1 MQCVMLVGIVER
13 AGSGWMY
20 KKIVIGIDQSYT
32 RTGISIAGDGR
43 LLKIS
48 YIPFEPSEC
57 HSEKRKK
64 VKGILTKIIKL
75 NKDKAS
81 QMVVVVE
88 RIRQFSGG
96 NLSMDYIKSTGAL
109 IGCIV
114 DTASEFNVPVYSA
127 DTRSWKSQV
136 VGTSVPKANK
146 YNVDPKKWP
155 TIEYLLTRA
164 DVSEFDILVKAGK
177 RCKKYAKK
185 VGEDKYCYND
195 DAADSACIALYGFAR
210 GRSLKREE

>member
-1 MQCVMLVGIVER
+1 MKK
-13 AGSGWMY
+13 Y
-20 KKIVIGIDQSYT
+20 KKLVIGIDQSYT
-32 RTGISIAGDGR
+32 RTGISIAGDGQ
-43 LLKIS
+43 LLKVG

-64 VKGILTKIIKL
+64 VKDKLTHIIKA
-75 NKDKAS
+75 NQSKAS
-81 QMVVVVE
+81 QMVVIVE

-96 NLSMDYIKSTGAL
+96 TLSMDYIKSTGAL

-114 DTASEFNVPVYSA
+114 DTAAEYGVPVYSA

-155 TIEYLLTRA
+155 TIEFLLTRA
-164 DVSEFDILVKAGK
+164 EVSESDILVEVGK
-177 RCKKYAKK
+177 RSKKYAKLIGGK
-185 VGEDKYCYND
+185 KYCYND
-195 DAADSACIALYGFAR
+195 DAADSACIALYGFKK
-210 GRSLKREE
+210 GRNLKREA

>member
-1 MQCVMLVGIVER
+1 
-13 AGSGWMY
+13 MY
-20 KKIVIGIDQSYT
+20 KKLVIGIDQSYT
-32 RTGISIAGDGR
+32 RTGISISGDGQ
-43 LLKIS
+43 LLKVG

-64 VKGILTKIIKL
+64 VTKVLSNIIER
-75 NKDKAS
+75 NKHKAS
-81 QMVVVVE
+81 QLIVIVE

-96 NLSMDYIKSTGAL
+96 TLSMDYIKSTGAL

-114 DTASEFNVPVYSA
+114 DTAAEYGIPVYSA

-155 TIEYLLTRA
+155 TIEFLLRRRDVREA
-164 DVSEFDILVKAGK
+164 DLLVEVGK
-177 RCKKYAKK
+177 RSKKYAKQIDG
-185 VGEDKYCYND
+185 VKYCYND
-195 DAADSACIALYGFAR
+195 DAADSACISLYGFSK
-210 GRSLKREE
+210 GRSLKKET

>member
-1 MQCVMLVGIVER
+1 
-13 AGSGWMY
+13 MY
-20 KKIVIGIDQSYT
+20 NKLVIGIDQSYT
-32 RTGISIAGDGR
+32 RTGISIAGDGKI
-43 LLKIS
+43 LKVS

-64 VKGILTKIIKL
+64 VKGILTKIITK
-75 NKDKAS
+75 NISKAS
-81 QMVVVVE
+81 EMVIIVE

-96 NLSMDYIKSTGAL
+96 TLSMDYIKSTGAL

-114 DTASEFNVPVYSA
+114 DTASEFGIPVYSA

-155 TIEYLLTRA
+155 TIEFLLTRPE
-164 DVSEFDILVKAGK
+164 VSESDILVKVGK

-185 VGEDKYCYND
+185 IGSDKYCYND
-195 DAADSACIALYGFAR
+195 DAADSACIALYGFKK
-210 GRSLKREE
+210 GRNLKREE

>member
-1 MQCVMLVGIVER
+1 MKT
-13 AGSGWMY
+13 Y
-20 KKIVIGIDQSYT
+20 KKLVIGIDQSYT
-32 RTGISIAGDGR
+32 RTGISIAGDGK
-43 LLKIS
+43 LLKVS

-64 VKGILTKIIKL
+64 VKGKLFHIIRL
-75 NKDKAS
+75 NQHKAS
-81 QMVVVVE
+81 QMVVIVE

-114 DTASEFNVPVYSA
+114 DTASEFGVPVYSA

-136 VGTSVPKANK
+136 VGTSVPKANS

-155 TIEYLLTRA
+155 TIEYLLKRSDVNEA
-164 DVSEFDILVKAGK
+164 DLLVKVGK
-177 RCKKYAKK
+177 RTKRFAKVIK
-185 VGEDKYCYND
+185 GDKYCYND
-195 DAADSACIALYGFAR
+195 DAADSAGIALYGFCK
-210 GRSLKREE
+210 GRSLKKET

>member
-1 MQCVMLVGIVER
+1 MR
-13 AGSGWMY
+13 TY
-20 KKIVIGIDQSYT
+20 KKLVIGIDQSYT
-32 RTGISIAGDGR
+32 RTGISLAGDGK
-43 LLKIS
+43 LLKVS

-64 VKGILTKIIKL
+64 VKDKLTKIIKI
-75 NKDKAS
+75 NKSKAS
-81 QMVVVVE
+81 QMVIIVE

-114 DTASEFNVPVYSA
+114 DTASEFGIPVYSA

-155 TIEYLLTRA
+155 TIEFLLKQPE
-164 DVSEFDILVKAGK
+164 VSESDILIKVGK
-177 RCKKYAKK
+177 RSKKYAKK
-185 VGEDKYCYND
+185 IGEDKYCYND
-195 DAADSACIALYGFAR
+195 DAADSACIALYGFKK
-210 GRSLKREE
+210 GRNLKREE

>member
-1 MQCVMLVGIVER
+1 
-13 AGSGWMY
+13 MY

-32 RTGISIAGDGR
+32 RTGISIAGDGK
-43 LLKIS
+43 LLKVG

-64 VKGILTKIIKL
+64 VKDKLTQIIRL
-75 NKDKAS
+75 NKPKAS
-81 QMVVVVE
+81 QMVIIVE

-114 DTASEFNVPVYSA
+114 DTAGEFGISVFSA

-136 VGTSVPKANK
+136 VGTSVPRANK

-155 TIEYLLTRA
+155 TIEQLLSRN
-164 DVSEFDILVKAGK
+164 DVVQEDLLVEVGK
-177 RCKKYAKK
+177 RSKKFAYCI
-185 VGEDKYCYND
+185 GGTKYCYND
-195 DAADSACIALYGFAR
+195 DAADSACIALYGFAK